1 MYALKKILTIRK
13 SLISIL
19 CRKKIY
25 VKNLNE
31 LSAITN
37 IKKANQAFRSREGK
51 KIADRIVFGRRGLEK
66 MCFVLCLCMQF

>member
-1 MYALKKILTIRK
+1 MCIKHACIKKDTDNQKKPNKYIMQK
-13 SLISIL
+13 
-19 CRKKIY
+19 KKIY

-51 KIADRIVFGRRGLEK
+51 K
-66 MCFVLCLCMQF
+66 